1 MELGGE
7 IIKSIYAGIP
17 WQPSDQNSL
26 SLLGSDSSPGQ
37 GTKILPA
44 PIKKKISTSNN
55 EVF

>member
-26 SLLGSDSSPGQ
+26 SLLGPDSSPGQ
-37 GTKILPA
+37 GTKILP
-44 PIKKKISTSNN
+44 PPHQKKDIYIK
-55 EVF
+55 